1 MIGRLIAGVAVA
13 ASFGTWT
20 LVMLL
25 EHKPGLAFWSFGT
38 GVVGAAIAVD
48 AWRERKDWD
57 RE

>member
-13 ASFGTWT
+13 ASFGTWA

-25 EHKPGLAFWSFGT
+25 EHKPGLSIWSGGT
-38 GVVGAAIAVD
+38 AIVGAAIAVD
-48 AWRERKDWD
+48 AWRERRDWD